1 MSLITA
7 GISFTFFQA
16 PSPVLLSTQPPI
28 Q

>member
-1 MSLITA
+1 MSLIKA
-7 GISFTFFQA
+7 GISFIFFQA